1 MMTETCKRSEFLT
14 VMAKC
19 SLRQLMGAK
28 EKEGERRKAK
38 IVCTEKGSLSFSDEY
53 RREIQKKYEWQGIFS
68 LFHTI
73 KNVGKN
79 AY

>member
-1 MMTETCKRSEFLT
+1 MTETCKRYEFLT

-38 IVCTEKGSLSFSDEY
+38 IVCTEKRVCKF
-53 RREIQKKYEWQGIFS
+53 
-68 LFHTI
+68 
-73 KNVGKN
+73 
-79 AY
+79 